1 MKNSGPITSCL
12 LLSISLLQTVSG
24 FSPTGLQ
31 SKHIICPSSSAFS
44 TSSASPQ
51 CTIDTNIFS
60 KKSSSF
66 NSSSS
71 RLYMSDAAVPEKKGF
86 VEKVSSFAKY
96 PNILSYVSYRQYLNH
111 PIFILHKT
119 NNLQYYLQQM
129 KSKIPPAS
137 ERKKLVPL
145 ASMFFFILFNYTIL
159 RDTKDVLMVTAK
171 KSGAE
176 VIPFIKTYVN
186 LPVSIILLYV
196 WCILM
201 SSYSCVLHILI
212 I

>member
-1 MKNSGPITSCL
+1 
-12 LLSISLLQTVSG
+12 
-24 FSPTGLQ
+24 
-31 SKHIICPSSSAFS
+31 
-44 TSSASPQ
+44 
-51 CTIDTNIFS
+51 
-60 KKSSSF
+60 
-66 NSSSS
+66 
-71 RLYMSDAAVPEKKGF
+71 MSDAAVPEKKGF

-96 PNILSYVSYRQYLNH
+96 PNIYIIYHMYLIANISIH
-111 PIFILHKT
+111 PIFIYTKLTT
-119 NNLQYYLQQM
+119 NNTDLQQI

-186 LPVSIILLYV
+186 LPVSIILLYGV
-196 WCILM
+196 
-201 SSYSCVLHILI
+201 Y
-212 I
+212 

>member
-12 LLSISLLQTVSG
+12 LLSIALLQTVSG

-66 NSSSS
+66 NSNSSS
-71 RLYMSDAAVPEKKGF
+71 RLYMSDAAIPEKKGF

-96 PNILSYVSYRQYLNH
+96 PNILSYVSYRQYLNTQYS
-111 PIFILHKT
+111 FYTKT
-119 NNLQYYLQQM
+119 NNLEYYLQM

-159 RDTKDVLMVTAK
+159 RDTKDVLMITAK

-186 LPVSIILLYV
+186 LPVSHNIVI

-201 SSYSCVLHILI
+201 SSYSCLLHILI